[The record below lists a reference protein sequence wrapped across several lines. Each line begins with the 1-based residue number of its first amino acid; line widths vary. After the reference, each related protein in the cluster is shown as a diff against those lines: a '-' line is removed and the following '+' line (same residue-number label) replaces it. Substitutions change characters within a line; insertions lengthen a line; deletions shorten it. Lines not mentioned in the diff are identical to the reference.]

1 MKISF
6 SILFSIFISFIG
18 WGQNKIVGYQY
29 AFNDGVNLTY
39 VPITPTTDFH
49 LQTDIDVSGLTH
61 TINQIHIRFKD
72 ENGLWSGIVNQ
83 MFIKNLQSVGA
94 QDLKIVG
101 YEYYFNNDTTNR
113 HYTPVNPQ
121 DDFNLVSDIDVS
133 NLTNTIN
140 QIHFRFQDSNGQ
152 WSSVINEMF
161 IKNIQS
167 VGAQNLNIVGYEYY
181 FNDDTTN
188 RHYTPVNPQDDFN
201 LITDLDVSNLTNTVN
216 QVHFQFQ
223 DSNGQWSS
231 VINQMFIKNIQTGAP
246 QDLKI
251 VGYEY
256 YFNDDTSNRHY
267 TAVNPQDDFN
277 LVSNIDVSSLTN
289 TINQIHFRFKDSSGQ
304 WSSIVNQM
312 FIKNIQT
319 GGAQDLKIVAYEYYF
334 NNDTTNLHYTP
345 VNPQDDYNLVS
356 DIDISQLNHS
366 LNQIHFRF
374 KDSNG
379 QWSSIVNQMFIINPE
394 SDAIANNKMIAY
406 EYWVDDDMNSMK
418 SISVQPNV
426 VDLNVIDLDLNHI
439 WRGQHVLHSRYLDT
453 NGLYSLVTTDTIM
466 KASRPLAR
474 FTTSATEICEGE
486 SIQFDDNNS
495 VDYDTYVW
503 DFGDGTSA
511 TGLHETHTYPNP
523 GTFTV
528 SLTVTDTNTNISNV
542 MQQNITVNEL
552 PDDTISMTG
561 NNPAC
566 FGDIV
571 TLSANASGMNYL
583 WSNGA
588 TTQSIDVTTAG
599 TYSVQITHP
608 VTGCTINSTDTNI
621 SFMPEI
627 NNDISFDSNTNTL
640 HAAQSNATYQWLDC
654 DQNNTPIAGATA
666 QDFVPAQSGNYA
678 VSLTANNCTITSD
691 CMAVTIVGMGN
702 EFVRNN
708 VKVYPNPVKNVL
720 TVDHKIPIEI
730 SIIDV
735 NGVVYCVLKDDAQ
748 TRAIDFSAYKAGV
761 YFVRVKVLSG
771 KNGNADSVFKIIK

>member
-1 MKISF
+1 MKNSF
-6 SILFSIFISFIG
+6 SILLTLIISLSG
-18 WGQNKIVGYQY
+18 LGQKKIVGYQY

-49 LQTDIDVSGLTH
+49 LQTDLDVSSLSH
-61 TINQIHIRFKD
+61 TINQIHIRFVD

-83 MFIKNLQSVGA
+83 LFINNPQTGGN
-94 QDLKIVG
+94 QDLKI
-101 YEYYFNNDTTNR
+101 T
-113 HYTPVNPQ
+113 
-121 DDFNLVSDIDVS
+121 
-133 NLTNTIN
+133 
-140 QIHFRFQDSNGQ
+140 
-152 WSSVINEMF
+152 
-161 IKNIQS
+161 
-167 VGAQNLNIVGYEYY
+167 GYEYY

-188 RHYTPVNPQDDFN
+188 RHYTAVNSQDDYN
-201 LITDLDVSNLTNTVN
+201 LITDIDVSQLPHTIN
-216 QVHFQFQ
+216 QIHFRFQ
-223 DSNGQWSS
+223 DSSGQWSS
-231 VINQMFIKNIQTGAP
+231 VVSKMFIKNIQAGGS

-251 VGYEY
+251 TGYEY
-256 YFNDDTSNRHY
+256 YFNDDTANRHY
-267 TAVNPQDDFN
+267 TAVNPQDDYN
-277 LVSNIDVSSLTN
+277 LITDIDVSQLPH
-289 TINQIHFRFKDSSGQ
+289 TINQIHFRFQDSSGQ
-304 WSSIVNQM
+304 WSSIVSKM
-312 FIKNIQT
+312 FIKN
-319 GGAQDLKIVAYEYYF
+319 
-334 NNDTTNLHYTP
+334 
-345 VNPQDDYNLVS
+345 
-356 DIDISQLNHS
+356 
-366 LNQIHFRF
+366 
-374 KDSNG
+374 
-379 QWSSIVNQMFIINPE
+379 PE
-394 SDAIANNKMIAY
+394 SDTIADNKMLSY
-406 EYWVDDDMNSMK
+406 EYWVDNDMNSLR
-418 SISVQPNV
+418 SIAVQPNV
-426 VDLNVIDLDLNHI
+426 PDLHVIDLDLNHI